1 MITSTHLQRLL
12 TERPL
17 VLWVEDTITKA
28 YLERI
33 WQPDDSLFQILVAGG
48 NDSVGAVVHDLRDQG
63 YDHVFRGMSRRR
75 NLRLSGRPG
84 TSWRTT
90 CWTGRHWADVARTCG
105 SPDRWSRSNSV
116 PGSRLE
122 P

>member
-63 YDHVFRGMSRRR
+63 YDHVFGLADRDFGEGNMD
-75 NLRLSGRPG
+75 
-84 TSWRTT
+84 SW
-90 CWTGRHWADVARTCG
+90 
-105 SPDRWSRSNSV
+105 N
-116 PGSRLE
+116 E
-122 P
+122 PAS